1 LRLLSDGKR
10 ALANLIKQWLALRD
24 CLVLSRPA
32 PRRGWQMPR
41 HPGAQTQG
49 PRPIVVGKH
58 GDDNVASCSIARRL
72 GELRATLNK
81 VLGLRLGAVIDREV
95 VPGCEP
101 IGGYWASKPD
111 EADLHRFMP
120 PSPL

>member
-1 LRLLSDGKR
+1 
-10 ALANLIKQWLALRD
+10 
-24 CLVLSRPA
+24 
-32 PRRGWQMPR
+32 M
-41 HPGAQTQG
+41 
-49 PRPIVVGKH
+49 VVGKH

-81 VLGLRLGAVIDREV
+81 LLGLRLGAVIDREV

-111 EADLHRFMP
+111 EADLHRFIP

>member
-1 LRLLSDGKR
+1 
-10 ALANLIKQWLALRD
+10 
-24 CLVLSRPA
+24 
-32 PRRGWQMPR
+32 MPR

-49 PRPIVVGKH
+49 PRRMVVGKH

-81 VLGLRLGAVIDREV
+81 WLRLCFGAIIDGEL
-95 VPGCEP
+95 VPCRQQ
-101 IGGYWASKPD
+101 IGSYGASHAAKPD